1 MKTSRPSRRPSSF
14 TSFASFAAQLSKRPS
29 NSAFERGNDAE
40 VDPRK
45 EAEEAEKAEEGCF
58 QRPLKSLADAEKAEE
73 AEKGGVAE
81 KGRARR

>member
-1 MKTSRPSRRPSSF
+1 
-14 TSFASFAAQLSKRPS
+14 
-29 NSAFERGNDAE
+29 